1 MSLPELGKI
10 SYYRS
15 WEAFPNLI
23 LQDEMFAI
31 ANNNGKSFL
40 LITKQNQKNITADQ
54 AGKLASMSDL
64 IKTGVVEVAK
74 KTLGILETVLF
85 EAESAILPS
94 QTDPIE
100 MQDVSLDQKV
110 DRYLVRYEKEA
121 IPASDDYAVD
131 GAVQQRIN
139 TADNPKGVALGN
151 GQPVQVENKKRKRAG
166 LLEAVL
172 FEAPGAP
179 PPDAGGGDLAAGFGG
194 DLGGGGADAGGL
206 GDLGGGEDA
215 GAPAAPPSPPVID
228 TPKMNMN
235 NYTRA
240 VARLINN
247 YESLLDPK
255 TTILNRAKEYIRVNY
270 DEATAT
276 MFEQVMEK
284 QFGITRT
291 VERRD
296 QRQAPGAVG
305 AIYSSGGG
313 GG

>member
-54 AGKLASMSDL
+54 AGRLASMSDL
-64 IKTGVVEVAK
+64 IKTGVLEAAK

-94 QTDPIE
+94 QTDPVE

-151 GQPVQVENKKRKRAG
+151 GQPVQVESKKRTG

-172 FEAPGAP
+172 FEAPGDP
-179 PPDAGGGDLAAGFGG
+179 PPDAGGDLAAGFGG
-194 DLGGGGADAGGL
+194 DLGGGDAGGL
-206 GDLGGGEDA
+206 GDLGGSDDS

-284 QFGITRT
+284 QFGITKT